1 MKKQSVANIWLL
13 TAAIIWGF
21 AFVAQRK
28 GMEFSGPLTFNGLR
42 FLLGCLTVL
51 PTLLLFKTKKSLR
64 SILLDKKLI
73 ISGILA
79 GIALF
84 FAITF
89 QQAGIIYTT
98 AGNAGFITSL
108 YIIIVPVC
116 GLFRPR
122 SSSAFT
128 WTGAIIAFAGL
139 YLLSFMNQDVGFN
152 LQPGDLL
159 VLISAF
165 FWASHIVILSY
176 VAPRHDFRLL
186 AIVQY
191 AFAGGLSLIL
201 GLIFEP
207 YTAISISSPLSLLPV
222 LYAGILS
229 VGLGFTLQVAGQR
242 HAKAEHAGIILSL
255 EAVFAAIG
263 GYLILG
269 ETMTQTQLTGCA
281 LMLVGV
287 VVSQIRK

>member
-1 MKKQSVANIWLL
+1 MKKQAVANIWLL
-13 TAAIIWGF
+13 SAAIIWGF

-42 FLLGCLTVL
+42 FLLGGLTVL
-51 PTLLLFKTKKSLR
+51 PALLMIRSKKPVQ
-64 SILLDKKLI
+64 SIFLDKRLI

-108 YIIIVPVC
+108 YIIIVPVF
-116 GLFRPR
+116 GFFRHR
-122 SSSAFT
+122 STSLFT
-128 WTGAIIAFAGL
+128 WVGAVVALAGL
-139 YLLSFMNQDVGFN
+139 YFLSFMNQEVGFS

-176 VAPRHDFRLL
+176 VAPIHDFRHL
-186 AIVQY
+186 AIIQY
-191 AFAGGLSLIL
+191 SFAGSLSLIL

-207 YTAISISSPLSLLPV
+207 YSAISFSSPISLVPV

-229 VGLGFTLQVAGQR
+229 VGLGFTLQVVGQQ

-255 EAVFAAIG
+255 EAVFAALG
-263 GYLILG
+263 GYLILN
-269 ETMTQTQLTGCA
+269 ETMNQTQLAGCA